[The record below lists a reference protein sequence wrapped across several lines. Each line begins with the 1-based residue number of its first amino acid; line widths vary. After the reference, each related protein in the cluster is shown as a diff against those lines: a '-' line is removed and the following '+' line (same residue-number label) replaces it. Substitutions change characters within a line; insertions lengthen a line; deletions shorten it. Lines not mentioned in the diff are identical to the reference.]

1 MKPTSMRQVKQKLA
15 SMSPAKKRTA
25 FHNPVSRPAEN
36 DMAAPKP
43 ALRMPI
49 NNSVPK
55 LRAPMKQ
62 VAPRPKPQ
70 KLKNKVAPIL
80 KRRLV

>member
-1 MKPTSMRQVKQKLA
+1 MKPTSMRQVKQKL
-15 SMSPAKKRTA
+15 SKMYPAKKLAHHT
-25 FHNPVSRPAEN
+25 PVSRPSEN
-36 DMAAPKP
+36 DMTAPKP

-70 KLKNKVAPIL
+70 RLKNKVAPIL